1 MLVNFDGVT
10 PMPRMLLV
18 SEFLF
23 RPDFQVDL
31 DGPLL
36 VEAGDRVVYT
46 GRAVVVTRLTGG
58 RRRHPVRGS
67 YWICRR

>member
-18 SEFLF
+18 SDFLL
-23 RPDFQVDL
+23 RPGFQVDL

-36 VEAGDRVVYT
+36 VEAGDRVAYE
-46 GRAVVVTRLTGG
+46 GRAVVVTRPTGE
-58 RRRHPVRGS
+58 RRRHPVRDS
-67 YWICRR
+67 YSICR